1 MNVTGIVI
9 ENETMTTCRDAL
21 SESPVARPLPFGYNR
36 RMSANT
42 PHIRLE
48 PSDISPLVLTCGDPA
63 RAKHISEFLT
73 HAKQVGAWR
82 EYHSYTGEYQ
92 GVRVTAISHGVGGAG
107 AAICFEELVGIGA
120 KTIIRVGT
128 CGSYLSAIRSGDMF
142 IGTGATREDGT
153 SNVLVDPAFPAVSD
167 LDVTIALRDAARARG
182 DVKFALGV
190 MRSDAAFYHGLTPN
204 PHQYW
209 ADAGAVGIEME
220 LATLLIIASYKKIRA
235 GGIFVADG
243 NLLEASSEN
252 MSDYNPHRE
261 VVEQAKTKMIQI
273 ALDALITLK

>member
-1 MNVTGIVI
+1 
-9 ENETMTTCRDAL
+9 
-21 SESPVARPLPFGYNR
+21 
-36 RMSANT
+36 MSVNT
-42 PHIRLE
+42 PHIRLG
-48 PSDISPLVLTCGDPA
+48 PADISPLVLTCGDPA
-63 RAKHISEFLT
+63 RAKDISKFLT
-73 HAKQVGAWR
+73 NPKQVGAGR
-82 EYHSYTGEYQ
+82 EYHSYTGEYK

-107 AAICFEELVGIGA
+107 AAICFEELIRIGA
-120 KTIIRVGT
+120 QTIIRVGT
-128 CGSYLSAIRSGDMF
+128 CGSYLADIRSGDMF

-153 SNVLVDPAFPAVSD
+153 SNILVDPAFPAVSD
-167 LDVTIALRDAARARG
+167 LDVTIALRDAARAQG
-182 DVKFALGV
+182 DVKLALGI

-243 NLLEASSEN
+243 NLLETASAN

-261 VVEQAKTKMIQI
+261 VVEHAKTKMIQI
-273 ALDALITLK
+273 ALEALVKLQ